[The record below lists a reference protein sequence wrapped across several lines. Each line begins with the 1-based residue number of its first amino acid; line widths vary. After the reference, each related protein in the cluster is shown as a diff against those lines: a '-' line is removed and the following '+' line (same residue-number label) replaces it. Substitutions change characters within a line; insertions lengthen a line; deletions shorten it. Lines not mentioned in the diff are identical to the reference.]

1 MLLLKWEARK
11 LRHQHYTPELG
22 LGIPI
27 CSQDR
32 KDLPKEGRVPSK
44 RKMSNNKTNTLK
56 HI

>member
-11 LRHQHYTPELG
+11 LRHQHYKPELG